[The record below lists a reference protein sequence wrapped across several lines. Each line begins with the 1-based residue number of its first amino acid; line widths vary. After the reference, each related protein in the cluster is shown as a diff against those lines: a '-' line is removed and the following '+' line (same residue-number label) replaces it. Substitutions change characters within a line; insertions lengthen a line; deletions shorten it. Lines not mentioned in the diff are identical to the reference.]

1 MPKHHEDEPD
11 LRLVEGVVS
20 DKILR
25 AAHAASSA
33 YAKLGI
39 RHALVGGLAVGA
51 YGYARATKDVDFV
64 VGDEAFIQQPGGG
77 LVTLLKVGVPWDV
90 DGVRV
95 DSVPADRVTGEQ
107 LDESAS
113 SEGIPIVDVEV
124 LIYMKLLVH
133 RRQDKL
139 DIVKLLQAGADE
151 DSVREYLEENARHLI
166 PLFDSL
172 AEKADEEE

>member
-33 YAKLGI
+33 YTKLGI

-64 VGDEAFIQQPGGG
+64 VGDEAFIQVGRDVSR
-77 LVTLLKVGVPWDV
+77 LEALKVHIEHDV
-90 DGVRV
+90 GHL
-95 DSVPADRVTGEQ
+95 SGELHELPA
-107 LDESAS
+107 
-113 SEGIPIVDVEV
+113 I
-124 LIYMKLLVH
+124 
-133 RRQDKL
+133 
-139 DIVKLLQAGADE
+139 
-151 DSVREYLEENARHLI
+151 HLR
-166 PLFDSL
+166 F
-172 AEKADEEE
+172 